1 MLRIFGFALVV
12 FSIFGLSYQ
21 FINAAIPGYKQ
32 STMALLEQAEQ
43 AGFNPEAWEQVVRQ
57 SREDLPRVYPFSR
70 VQNVLQEASD
80 LVFLANEFQEEF
92 SVSFS
97 LESQTIDPND
107 LAQFFALLGQSDR
120 SLKKILKDLNSLPAW
135 ALDPDT
141 KEQYRNRI
149 AWLEYLQEQLQD
161 AQRFE
166 AVFNGFLKNEERILL
181 LLQNQNE
188 PRSTGGFAGS
198 LVLFNFKP
206 DNITWQ
212 FLDTYALDRLVPGEV
227 QLEAP
232 EFFKG
237 LSQTISLRDA
247 NFWPDFP
254 TSATM
259 YQDFLEAAGQEVPS
273 TVVAI
278 NLNTIKEILRFTPPV
293 NIDKWDIA
301 LDEYNFDV
309 VLQFLL
315 GSQITGRFDVKAP
328 VEIFAKELFKKE
340 NITQIDW
347 NDWGQFNWQ
356 EFLDTKNILAYSSN
370 AELQRLFKKWG
381 LAGIFNQDPS
391 ADNFLHF
398 DFVSVGANKSEKFVW
413 TKLEHDSDIQADG
426 TVLNTL
432 RIKRTHALQPNEIQ
446 DLLGFDQLSENVKAL
461 LDEDLLWGLGAGQNR
476 TVLRVWVPRD
486 AVLLGARNP
495 SGTVKWRQDE
505 TMGAF
510 YYEVPLYVL
519 PGESLEAQLQYT
531 TILSRGSVGWRP
543 YYLQLLGTPGRD
555 KTSLITTIS
564 TEQNGKFTAS
574 TQNLGRPAKLVDQA
588 FRAVVEFEIPDLES

>member
-1 MLRIFGFALVV
+1 M
-12 FSIFGLSYQ
+12 
-21 FINAAIPGYKQ
+21 
-32 STMALLEQAEQ
+32 
-43 AGFNPEAWEQVVRQ
+43 RQ

-247 NFWPDFP
+247 NFWPTFRLRP
-254 TSATM
+254 
-259 YQDFLEAAGQEVPS
+259 LC
-273 TVVAI
+273 
-278 NLNTIKEILRFTPPV
+278 IKTF
-293 NIDKWDIA
+293 
-301 LDEYNFDV
+301 
-309 VLQFLL
+309 
-315 GSQITGRFDVKAP
+315 
-328 VEIFAKELFKKE
+328 
-340 NITQIDW
+340 
-347 NDWGQFNWQ
+347 
-356 EFLDTKNILAYSSN
+356 
-370 AELQRLFKKWG
+370 
-381 LAGIFNQDPS
+381 
-391 ADNFLHF
+391 
-398 DFVSVGANKSEKFVW
+398 
-413 TKLEHDSDIQADG
+413 
-426 TVLNTL
+426 
-432 RIKRTHALQPNEIQ
+432 
-446 DLLGFDQLSENVKAL
+446 
-461 LDEDLLWGLGAGQNR
+461 
-476 TVLRVWVPRD
+476 
-486 AVLLGARNP
+486 
-495 SGTVKWRQDE
+495 
-505 TMGAF
+505 
-510 YYEVPLYVL
+510 
-519 PGESLEAQLQYT
+519 
-531 TILSRGSVGWRP
+531 
-543 YYLQLLGTPGRD
+543 
-555 KTSLITTIS
+555 
-564 TEQNGKFTAS
+564 
-574 TQNLGRPAKLVDQA
+574 
-588 FRAVVEFEIPDLES
+588 

>member
-198 LVLFNFKP
+198 LVLFNF
-206 DNITWQ
+206 
-212 FLDTYALDRLVPGEV
+212 
-227 QLEAP
+227 
-232 EFFKG
+232 
-237 LSQTISLRDA
+237 S
-247 NFWPDFP
+247 P
-254 TSATM
+254 TT
-259 YQDFLEAAGQEVPS
+259 
-273 TVVAI
+273 
-278 NLNTIKEILRFTPPV
+278 
-293 NIDKWDIA
+293 
-301 LDEYNFDV
+301 
-309 VLQFLL
+309 
-315 GSQITGRFDVKAP
+315 
-328 VEIFAKELFKKE
+328 
-340 NITQIDW
+340 
-347 NDWGQFNWQ
+347 
-356 EFLDTKNILAYSSN
+356 
-370 AELQRLFKKWG
+370 
-381 LAGIFNQDPS
+381 
-391 ADNFLHF
+391 
-398 DFVSVGANKSEKFVW
+398 
-413 TKLEHDSDIQADG
+413 
-426 TVLNTL
+426 
-432 RIKRTHALQPNEIQ
+432 
-446 DLLGFDQLSENVKAL
+446 
-461 LDEDLLWGLGAGQNR
+461 
-476 TVLRVWVPRD
+476 
-486 AVLLGARNP
+486 
-495 SGTVKWRQDE
+495 
-505 TMGAF
+505 
-510 YYEVPLYVL
+510 L
-519 PGESLEAQLQYT
+519 PGS
-531 TILSRGSVGWRP
+531 
-543 YYLQLLGTPGRD
+543 
-555 KTSLITTIS
+555 
-564 TEQNGKFTAS
+564 F
-574 TQNLGRPAKLVDQA
+574 
-588 FRAVVEFEIPDLES
+588 